1 MRNEYIPTKLKFN
14 ALKCADEIVHSL
26 QRTEDIK
33 FSPSGSRVAVASYLE
48 NTISIFDVSIT
59 GSRNSKKVDLIN
71 AVMISSGDLKHP
83 HGLDFIDE
91 EKILVT
97 NREGLVL
104 FFEVPINASGR
115 LELDPSGVIRSDC
128 ISTPGSIVVCR
139 KEKNL
144 YEALICNSFV
154 DRVTR
159 HQFHL
164 DNGLTT
170 DSSEILLK
178 KWIALPDSVAVSR
191 DNRWMA
197 VSNHDTHHIFVY
209 RYNKPLKPNFD
220 PAGVLRSHYPHGLRF
235 TPDNR
240 FVLAA
245 SAGSPYVN
253 VYETE
258 NADWRGVRAPV
269 LSVRVLS
276 NDDFF
281 RGRGNLQ
288 EGGPKGIDIN
298 HLKGVL
304 VTTCETQ
311 PLAFFDL
318 ATIQAACEKTLVR
331 RVGRKLR
338 FTPNSIAIRYELY
351 RGRAMIST
359 VAAIRWILWKVRP
372 LSWFLNNVIRKW
384 FNRRL
389 IPKPY

>member
-1 MRNEYIPTKLKFN
+1 MRNEYVAGKLRFN
-14 ALKCADEIVHSL
+14 ASKCADEVVHSL

-33 FSPSGSRVAVASYLE
+33 FSPSGNRLAVASYLS

-59 GSRNSKKVDLIN
+59 GSKNSKQVDLIN
-71 AVMISSGDLKHP
+71 AAIISSSDLKHP
-83 HGLDFIDE
+83 HGLDFVDE

-97 NREGLVL
+97 NREGLVHL
-104 FFEVPINASGR
+104 FEVPINISGQ
-115 LELDPSGVIRSDC
+115 LELKPSGVMKSDY
-128 ISTPGSIVVCR
+128 ISTPGSIVVCK

-164 DNGLTT
+164 EKGLST
-170 DSSEILLK
+170 DSSEILSK

-191 DNRWMA
+191 DSRWIA
-197 VSNHDTHHIFVY
+197 VSSHDTHAIFVY
-209 RYNKPLKPNFD
+209 RYDRPLDPNFD

-235 TPDNR
+235 TSDNR
-240 FVLAA
+240 FVFAA

-253 VYETE
+253 IYETE

-281 RGRGNLQ
+281 RGRHNLQ

-298 HLKGVL
+298 HSKGLL

-311 PLAFFDL
+311 PLGFFDL
-318 ATIQAACEKTLVR
+318 ATIQDACEKNLVYCR
-331 RVGRKLR
+331 GRKLR
-338 FTPNSIAIRYELY
+338 FTPNSMAIRYELY
-351 RGRAMIST
+351 RCRAMIRA
-359 VAAIRWILWKVRP
+359 VAGIRWILWKARP
-372 LSWFLNNVIRKW
+372 LSWALNKVRNRLNVG
-384 FNRRL
+384 L
-389 IPKPY
+389 MPKPY